1 MVCFLENVHSKCQV
15 PSGKC
20 RCCWSGLSGGRA
32 WEQREAGAGCAARG
46 VLAFGAW
53 VTDNVLRLAC
63 WLAFQMH
70 VCLPVWLCVCVSVC
84 ASICASVYVP
94 CAWGNSS
101 MHASS

>member
-1 MVCFLENVHSKCQV
+1 MVCFLENVHIKCQV

-20 RCCWSGLSGGRA
+20 CCCWSASSGGRA
-32 WEQREAGAGCAARG
+32 REQPEAGADGAARG

-70 VCLPVWLCVCVSVC
+70 VCLPDCVCVRASVC
-84 ASICASVYVP
+84 VP